1 MGLGL
6 VCHHVTLVRGKPV
19 NSLSP
24 RALRVCDYRSGKLSS
39 RDILAIWHENIASH
53 SGLPAKLSA
62 CGASVYRIS
71 SSLLPL
77 WDLVDDSLKYDTD
90 ILAAL
95 SRIGSELRDA
105 GIRCVMHPGQFVS
118 LSSHDPRVQAGALA
132 DLTMHAYI
140 LDSLG
145 YPRTTEAAINIH
157 GGSKAGL
164 FDTINTIRSLP
175 DAIRSRITLE
185 NDELC
190 FATEHLLLAHSET
203 GCPIVFDSHH
213 HSLNPGRLSTDKAY
227 EIACS
232 TWPTGIRPL
241 QHISSSR
248 PESVGGS
255 LSQLR
260 AHGDYITH
268 IYECQADGVLS
279 SRIDLEI
286 EAKAKNFAVAR
297 VRDILFPSA

>member
-24 RALRVCDYRSGKLSS
+24 RALRVCDLRSCKLTS
-39 RDILAIWHENIASH
+39 DQILAVWHENIASH
-53 SGLPAKLSA
+53 RGLPAKLMA
-62 CGASVYRIS
+62 CGASTYRIS

-77 WDLVDDSLKYDTD
+77 WDLVDDSVKHDES
-90 ILAAL
+90 IRAAL
-95 SRIGSELRDA
+95 TQIGSELA

-118 LSSHDPRVQAGALA
+118 LSSQDPRIQASSLGDLA
-132 DLTMHAYI
+132 MHAYI
-140 LDSLG
+140 LDCMG
-145 YPRTTEAAINIH
+145 FPRSPHAAINIH

-164 FDTINTIRSLP
+164 FDTI
-175 DAIRSRITLE
+175 DAINRLPESIKSRITLE

-190 FATEHLLLAHSET
+190 FATEHLLFAHSET

-213 HSLNPGRLSTDKAY
+213 HSLNPGRLSTQAAY
-227 EIACS
+227 DVAVS
-232 TWPTGIRPL
+232 TWPAGIRPL

-248 PESVGGS
+248 PESVGGTV
-255 LSQLR
+255 SQLR

-268 IYECQADGVLS
+268 IYECQAAGVVS
-279 SRIDLEI
+279 NSIDLEI

-297 VRDILFPSA
+297 VRDNLFPGA